1 MHSFLSSKMD
11 NLKKRWNELEI
22 GTALGDSI
30 GLSNTPPP
38 AHHPQATSNMPASSP
53 STSSSVSSQQS
64 AASTQ
69 KPITSQ
75 AKPSLVPTTSS
86 KIDQSQIKR
95 PEEVGEVKKA
105 APQRVEHSEPL
116 QSNKKDLSNLSSGSS
131 TTTSSYHQSHHD
143 DEEASIQEEEDVDFD
158 VQLNEAKNEE
168 EIIESASSSPILFEK
183 IERPQNQPRT
193 SLRDETR
200 GICYEL

>member
-1 MHSFLSSKMD
+1 MD

-30 GLSNTPPP
+30 GLSSTPPP
-38 AHHPQATSNMPASSP
+38 QAHSTSNMPASSP

-64 AASTQ
+64 AVSAR
-69 KPITSQ
+69 KPITAQS
-75 AKPSLVPTTSS
+75 KPSFALPTTSS
-86 KIDQSQIKR
+86 KTDQQQIKR
-95 PEEVGEVKKA
+95 PEEVGEAKKA
-105 APQRVEHSEPL
+105 PEPL
-116 QSNKKDLSNLSSGSS
+116 QPTKKDLSNLSSGSS

-158 VQLNEAKNEE
+158 VPLNEAKNEE
-168 EIIESASSSPILFEK
+168 EIIQSASSSPILFEK
-183 IERPQNQPRT
+183 IERPQAQART

-200 GICYEL
+200 GNNFLNHHI